1 LSIKIWEQILHNQNI
16 RQNLSKLR
24 QELKDDRNKTVFLNQ
39 IADKEDQLIVLLKHV
54 DAKIRKNTALLMG
67 ELGEQK
73 FLKPIYKA
81 YESEDQM
88 FVKSSYLVAIRN
100 FDYGEYLVDFKK
112 RLEVLTKTEM
122 TMETQKH
129 LMEEIRELSLLV
141 INRESI
147 SKHEF
152 LGREKDY
159 DIILLTNRNFQEV
172 TMEELKE
179 LEPNAVTKVFN
190 AGIMAK
196 VKNLDWLNDIRTFQ
210 EILFVIK
217 GMGTCPLD
225 TEKAAEI
232 IVKSDLLR
240 FLEHNHQGVQ
250 PYYFRV
256 EIKSKM
262 DLDKKSV
269 FTKRLSSRIEQL
281 SNRNLVN
288 TTAHYEFE
296 IRLIEN
302 KKGNC
307 NVLVKLHTLKDERFT
322 YRKEV
327 IPTSIKPVNAAIIV
341 KLTKEYMKEEALVLD
356 PFCGVGT
363 MLVERHKAVRANTS
377 YGIDIQSEAIEK
389 ARKNAEAANQ
399 IVHFINRDFFD
410 FKHKY
415 LFDEIITNMPF
426 QIGRK
431 TQEEIDKLY
440 SEFFLAAKGHLK
452 DDGIMI
458 LYSHDRENIKQ
469 MVHRYGF
476 CILREIEISLKEET
490 YVFVLKKGTQ

>member
-1 LSIKIWEQILHNQNI
+1 MSIKIWEQILQNQNI

-24 QELKDDRNKTVFLNQ
+24 QELKDDGNKAVFLNQ
-39 IADKEDQLIVLLKHV
+39 IADKEEKLIVLLKHE
-54 DAKIRKNTALLMG
+54 DAKTRKNTALLMG

-73 FLKPIYKA
+73 FLKPIYQA

-88 FVKSSYLVAIRN
+88 FVKSSYLVAIKN
-100 FDYGEYLVDFKK
+100 FDYGEYLEDFKK
-112 RLEVLTKTEM
+112 RLEVLTNTEM
-122 TMETQKH
+122 TIETQKH
-129 LMEEIRELSLLV
+129 LMEEMRELSLLV

-152 LGREKDY
+152 LGREEEY

-172 TMEELKE
+172 TVEELKE
-179 LEPNAVTKVFN
+179 LEPNAVAKVFN
-190 AGIMAK
+190 AGVMAK
-196 VKNLDWLNDIRTFQ
+196 VKNLDWLNDIRTYQ
-210 EILFVIK
+210 EVLFVIK
-217 GMGTCPLD
+217 GMGTCPMD
-225 TEKAAEI
+225 AEKAAEI
-232 IVKSDLLR
+232 IVKSYLLR
-240 FLEHNHQGVQ
+240 FLERNHQGVP
-250 PYYFRV
+250 PYYFRL

-269 FTKRLSSRIEQL
+269 FAKRLSSRIEQL
-281 SNRNLVN
+281 SNRNLIN
-288 TTAHYEFE
+288 TTSNYEFE

-302 KKGNC
+302 KEGNF

-341 KLTKEYMKEEALVLD
+341 ELTKEYMKEDAQVLD

-363 MLVERHKAVRANTS
+363 MLIERHKAVRANTS

-389 ARKNAEAANQ
+389 ARKNTEAARQ
-399 IVHFINRDFFD
+399 IIHFINRDFFD
-410 FKHKY
+410 FKHEY

-426 QIGRK
+426 QIGRT
-431 TQEEIDKLY
+431 TQEEIDDLY

-452 DDGIMI
+452 EGGIMI
-458 LYSHDRENIKQ
+458 LYSHDRGDIKQ
-469 MVHRYGF
+469 MAHQNGF
-476 CILREIEISLKEET
+476 CILLEIEVSMKEET